1 MASLMEELIMT
12 LEKEDAIYK
21 ELIPIA
27 EKKTRVIIKND
38 LEALREITK
47 SEQDAVDRITALENK
62 REEVVTNIGIVLNQ
76 KPEELNLKKI
86 IRILKKQPKEQQRLS
101 QLRDS
106 LKANVNRLS
115 QINVQ
120 NKVLIDESLE
130 MIEFNMNLIQST
142 RMSPGNNYDRG
153 AQTTNTPLV
162 SNGRFDARQ

>member
-12 LEKEDAIYK
+12 LEKEDAVYK

-101 QLRDS
+101 ELRDS

-120 NKVLIDESLE
+120 NKALIDESLE

>member
-1 MASLMEELIMT
+1 MASLIEELITT
-12 LEKEDAIYK
+12 LEKENEIYK

-47 SEQDAVDRITALENK
+47 NEQDAVDRITALEGK

-76 KPEELNLKKI
+76 KAEELNLKKI
-86 IRILKKQPKEQQRLS
+86 IQILKKQPEEQQKLS
-101 QLRDS
+101 KLRDS
-106 LKANVNRLS
+106 LKASVNRLS
-115 QINVQ
+115 QINAQ

>member
-1 MASLMEELIMT
+1 MASLIEELITT
-12 LEKEDAIYK
+12 LEKENEIYK

-47 SEQDAVDRITALENK
+47 NEQDAVDRITALEGK
-62 REEVVTNIGIVLNQ
+62 REEVVTNIAIVLNQ
-76 KPEELNLKKI
+76 KADELNLKKI
-86 IRILKKQPKEQQRLS
+86 IQILKKQPEEQQKLS
-101 QLRDS
+101 RLRDS
-106 LKANVNRLS
+106 LKASVNRLS
-115 QINVQ
+115 QINAQ

>member
-12 LEKEDAIYK
+12 LEKEDTVYK

-47 SEQDAVDRITALENK
+47 SEQDAVDRITALESK
-62 REEVVTNIGIVLNQ
+62 REEVVTNIGIVLNE

-101 QLRDS
+101 ALRDS
-106 LKANVNRLS
+106 LKANVNRLT

-120 NKVLIDESLE
+120 NKALIDESLE

>member
-1 MASLMEELIMT
+1 MASLIEELITT
-12 LEKEDAIYK
+12 LEKENEIYK

-47 SEQDAVDRITALENK
+47 NEQDAVDRITALEGK

-76 KPEELNLKKI
+76 KADELNLKKI
-86 IRILKKQPKEQQRLS
+86 IQILKKQPEEQQKLS
-101 QLRDS
+101 RLRDS
-106 LKANVNRLS
+106 LKASVNRLS
-115 QINVQ
+115 QINAQ

>member
-12 LEKEDAIYK
+12 LEKEDAVYK

-47 SEQDAVDRITALENK
+47 SEQEAVDRITALENK

>member
-12 LEKEDAIYK
+12 LEKEDAVYK

-47 SEQDAVDRITALENK
+47 SEQDAVDRITALESK
-62 REEVVTNIGIVLNQ
+62 REEVVTNIGIVLNE

-101 QLRDS
+101 ALRDS
-106 LKANVNRLS
+106 LKANVNRLT

-120 NKVLIDESLE
+120 NKALIDESLE

>member
-1 MASLMEELIMT
+1 MASLIEELITT
-12 LEKEDAIYK
+12 LEKENEIYK

-47 SEQDAVDRITALENK
+47 NEQDAVDRITALEGK
-62 REEVVTNIGIVLNQ
+62 REEVVTNIAIVLNQ
-76 KPEELNLKKI
+76 KADELNLKKI
-86 IRILKKQPKEQQRLS
+86 IQILKKQPEEQQKLS
-101 QLRDS
+101 KLRDS
-106 LKANVNRLS
+106 LKASVNRLS
-115 QINVQ
+115 QINAQ

>member
-1 MASLMEELIMT
+1 MASLIEELITT
-12 LEKEDAIYK
+12 LEKENEIYK

-47 SEQDAVDRITALENK
+47 NEQDAVDRITALEGK

-76 KPEELNLKKI
+76 KAEELNLKKI
-86 IRILKKQPKEQQRLS
+86 IQILKKQPEEQQKLS
-101 QLRDS
+101 RLRDS
-106 LKANVNRLS
+106 LKASVNRLS
-115 QINVQ
+115 QINAQ

>member
-1 MASLMEELIMT
+1 MASLIEELITT
-12 LEKEDAIYK
+12 LEKENEIYK

-47 SEQDAVDRITALENK
+47 NEQDAVDRITALEGK

-76 KPEELNLKKI
+76 KAEELNLKKI
-86 IRILKKQPKEQQRLS
+86 IKILKKQPEEQQKLS
-101 QLRDS
+101 RLRDS
-106 LKANVNRLS
+106 LKASVNRLS
-115 QINVQ
+115 QINAQ